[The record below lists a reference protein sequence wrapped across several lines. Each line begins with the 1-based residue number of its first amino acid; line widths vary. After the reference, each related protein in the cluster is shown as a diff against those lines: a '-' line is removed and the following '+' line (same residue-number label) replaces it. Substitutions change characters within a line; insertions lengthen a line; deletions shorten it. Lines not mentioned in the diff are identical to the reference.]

1 MGYQLQ
7 IERLESYAALFGLG
21 QKTGI
26 ELTNETAGILAGPE
40 EREERGKGTW
50 YGGDTLM
57 AAIGQSDNQFSP
69 LQLANYVATLVN
81 GGIRYQPHLLKK
93 VMDYTNTETI
103 LEVQPTV
110 LNTVE
115 MADSTV
121 QAVKEG
127 MRGVVT
133 EDGTASSYF
142 RDFPIQV
149 GGKTGSAQMVGHSAT
164 GVFVSFAPY
173 DQPEIAVCVVGEYAS
188 SGGSLAPVA
197 IAVYDEYFGLGLPQG
212 FPRP

>member
-1 MGYQLQ
+1 M
-7 IERLESYAALFGLG
+7 
-21 QKTGI
+21 
-26 ELTNETAGILAGPE
+26 
-40 EREERGKGTW
+40 
-50 YGGDTLM
+50 
-57 AAIGQSDNQFSP
+57 
-69 LQLANYVATLVN
+69 ATLVN

-93 VMDYTNTETI
+93 VMDYTNTETL
-103 LEVQPTV
+103 LEVEPTI
-110 LNTVE
+110 LNRVE

-142 RDFPIQV
+142 RSFPIQV

-197 IAVYDEYFGLGLPQG
+197 IAVYDEYFGLGLYEGEEAPQETPG
-212 FPRP
+212 TETPENPVETPEG